1 MMTIQQ
7 MRAARAALN
16 LSLEDIAGFTGV
28 DAHKII
34 ASESGGG
41 DLDPQAS
48 ERIRAF
54 LESRGIVFFERGQA
68 DPGIGPGIQWRDQTL
83 DQGTRPENLNSTNDD

>member
-1 MMTIQQ
+1 

-16 LSLEDIAGFTGV
+16 LSQEDVSGFTGV

-41 DLDPQAS
+41 ELDPQAS
-48 ERIRAF
+48 ERVRAL
-54 LESRGIVFFERGQA
+54 LESCGIVFFERRQA
-68 DPGIGPGIQWRDQTL
+68 DPGIGPGLQWRDHTL

>member
-16 LSLEDIAGFTGV
+16 LSLEDIAAFTGV

-34 ASESGGG
+34 ASESGAGE
-41 DLDPQAS
+41 LDAQAS
-48 ERIRAF
+48 ERIQAF
-54 LESRGIVFFERGQA
+54 LESRGIVLFEKGQA
-68 DPGIGPGIQWRDQTL
+68 DPGVGPGIQWRDQNL